1 MSIRLLNKSVLC
13 PSPLHKVGR
22 MESPAKVLNS
32 NAVEMSSLQLLQRL
46 EAVREAERKRLSR
59 ELHDQ
64 VGQDLVAL
72 SLELRSLKKKVALDS
87 EAAGQLKQAEEIVSL
102 LDQRIHDFAWQLRPL
117 ILDDLGLQVALL
129 ALIEKWSAKS
139 GIKVAFQC
147 LEGDKLGL
155 PSDVENG
162 LYRIVQES
170 LTNISKHS
178 NANSVNVVIKLQS
191 SLLTMVIEDNGRGF
205 DLASVRD
212 KAANGG
218 RFGLLGMLERA
229 ELIGGA
235 LDISSKS
242 NYGTTIKVTVPFSTR
257 KKGRYVKTTHLPC

>member
-1 MSIRLLNKSVLC
+1 
-13 PSPLHKVGR
+13 
-22 MESPAKVLNS
+22 MESPAEVLSS
-32 NAVEMSSLQLLQRL
+32 NVVEMSSLQLLQRF

-87 EAAGQLKQAEEIVSL
+87 EAADQLEQAEEIVSL

-117 ILDDLGLQVALL
+117 ILDDLGFQVALL
-129 ALIEKWSAKS
+129 SLIEKWSAKS

-147 LEGDKLGL
+147 LERNQLKL
-155 PSDVENG
+155 PSDVESG

-170 LTNISKHS
+170 LINISKHS
-178 NANSVNVVIKLQS
+178 NASSVNVVIKFQS
-191 SLLTMVIEDNGRGF
+191 NLLTMVIKDNGRGF
-205 DLASVRD
+205 DLASVSD
-212 KAANGG
+212 KVATGG
-218 RFGLLGMLERA
+218 SFGLLGMLERA
-229 ELIGGA
+229 ELIGGV

-242 NYGTTIKVTVPFSTR
+242 NYGTTIKVSVPLYPR